1 MRWNTET
8 DMLTFQQTYIPVTDT
23 TTKREIL
30 RQTSKMFDPLGLLS
44 PVTVR
49 AKIILQQIWEEKFDW
64 DTPLPAN
71 IQKRWKNLAAD
82 LTTLSTTQYRRCY
95 FPGADEKIRQAD
107 DHSHTT
113 LHVFVDASQSSY
125 GAAAYLSN
133 GQNLSHIKKTIKH
146 TNFYLWSDSQIVL
159 HG

>member
-1 MRWNTET
+1 
-8 DMLTFQQTYIPVTDT
+8 
-23 TTKREIL
+23 
-30 RQTSKMFDPLGLLS
+30 MFDPLGLLS

-64 DTPLPAN
+64 DTQLPAN
-71 IQKRWKNLAAD
+71 VQKRWSNLAAD
-82 LTTLSTTQYRRCY
+82 LTTLSTTQCRRCY

-133 GQNLSHIKKTIKH
+133 GQNSSLIIAKKTHK
-146 TNFYLWSDSQIVL
+146 FLSLVRQSDCFTLVINS
-159 HG
+159 

>member
-1 MRWNTET
+1 M
-8 DMLTFQQTYIPVTDT
+8 
-23 TTKREIL
+23 
-30 RQTSKMFDPLGLLS
+30 
-44 PVTVR
+44 
-49 AKIILQQIWEEKFDW
+49 
-64 DTPLPAN
+64 
-71 IQKRWKNLAAD
+71 WKNLAAD

-133 GQNLSHIKKTIKH
+133 GQNSSLIMAKNRVAPLKKLTLSRLELLAAVIGARLLSHIKKTLKH

-159 HG
+159 HW